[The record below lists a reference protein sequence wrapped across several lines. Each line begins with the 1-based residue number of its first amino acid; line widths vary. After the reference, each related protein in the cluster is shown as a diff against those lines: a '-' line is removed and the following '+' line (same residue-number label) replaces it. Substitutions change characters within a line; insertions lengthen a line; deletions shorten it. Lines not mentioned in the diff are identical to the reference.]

1 MRCPKCHYLSFDPEP
16 RCKNCGYDL
25 EVADADLA
33 LHASDLAQ
41 AHDNADD
48 FPELTLRESKPS
60 AAPITLELAPY
71 PSAAASAPAFAS
83 APPAP
88 VGRLTLVQDDPLNA
102 ARDVELH
109 AEDVEDVE
117 DVEIEEETPV
127 SEIAVKPVEPAP
139 PAAPPAPRAPFRAPH
154 TTTDLPLF
162 VKRIPE
168 PEDLAP
174 SDPPRP
180 PLGVRRAAPEP
191 VRTRAQ
197 APDRRLGPL
206 DRDLLDD
213 LKRVEREEAAARAS
227 AADELDESQL
237 PVPASQRAAAVA
249 VDMLVLG
256 GIAAFVFWATLRVC
270 GVSLSDLG
278 TAALVPM
285 VAFLILMDVGYL
297 LMFTAAGGQ
306 TVGKMLMHIRVVGE
320 SDEDGGHLSL
330 EQAAW
335 RAALSVIGLGLGW
348 LPALFGS
355 GLALHDRLA
364 HTRVVR
370 A

>member
-25 EVADADLA
+25 DVADSDLA
-33 LHASDLAQ
+33 LRTTDRVDEDGDTEDLP
-41 AHDNADD
+41 D
-48 FPELTLRESKPS
+48 LTLREPERTT
-60 AAPITLELAPY
+60 APITLELVP
-71 PSAAASAPAFAS
+71 PSAA
-83 APPAP
+83 PAP
-88 VGRLTLVQDDPLNA
+88 VVLAAPAPAARMTLVLEEP
-102 ARDVELH
+102 RRVES
-109 AEDVEDVE
+109 APD
-117 DVEIEEETPV
+117 
-127 SEIAVKPVEPAP
+127 SE
-139 PAAPPAPRAPFRAPH
+139 AAPPPAPFRAPH

-168 PEDLAP
+168 PEELAP
-174 SDPPRP
+174 AMPARP

-191 VRTRAQ
+191 VRTRPQ

-206 DRDLLDD
+206 DRDLLED
-213 LKRVEREEAAARAS
+213 LKRVEREEAASARADAT
-227 AADELDESQL
+227 AADRVLDPQV
-237 PVPASQRAAAVA
+237 PVPAAQRAAAVA
-249 VDMLVLG
+249 LDTAVLG
-256 GIAAFVFWATLRVC
+256 AIGAFVFWATLRLT
-270 GVSLSDLG
+270 GASLSGLG
-278 TAALVPM
+278 ASALVPLLT
-285 VAFLILMDVGYL
+285 FLVLMGAGYL

-306 TVGKMLMHIRVVGE
+306 TVGKMLMHIRVVDDTE
-320 SDEDGGHLSL
+320 DEEGHLSL

-335 RAALSVIGLGLGW
+335 RAALSVIGLGVGW